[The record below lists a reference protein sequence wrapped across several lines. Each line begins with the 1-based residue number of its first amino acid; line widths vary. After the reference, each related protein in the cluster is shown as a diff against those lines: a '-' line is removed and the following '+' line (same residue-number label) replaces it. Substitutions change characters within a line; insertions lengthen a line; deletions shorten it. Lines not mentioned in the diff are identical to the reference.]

1 MKEILH
7 SLGTMYKI
15 ERAATAIYKAQVC
28 AFRGTEIADKL
39 SAATANEQEHA
50 DNLKARIEELG
61 GTAPRLGFLF
71 QMGGMS
77 LGFITILLGKMRLF
91 KTDCWVERKAV
102 KDYNGFLQRVDF
114 DEKSIALVQKNIED
128 EKKHIKNWEESIKLL
143 SNQRQGG
150 EG

>member
-15 ERAATAIYKAQVC
+15 ERAATAIYKAQVR
-28 AFRGTEIADKL
+28 AFRGHEIADKL
-39 SAATANEQEHA
+39 RAATANEQEHA
-50 DNLKARIEELG
+50 DNLRARIEELG

-77 LGFITILLGKMRLF
+77 LGFATTLSGKMRLL

-114 DEKSIALVQKNIED
+114 DEKSIALVQKHIED
-128 EKKHIKNWEESIKLL
+128 EKKHIKNWEESIQILK
-143 SNQRQGG
+143 NRK
-150 EG
+150 

>member
-1 MKEILH
+1 M
-7 SLGTMYKI
+7 
-15 ERAATAIYKAQVC
+15 
-28 AFRGTEIADKL
+28 
-39 SAATANEQEHA
+39 
-50 DNLKARIEELG
+50 
-61 GTAPRLGFLF
+61 GFLF